1 MQFELIPGMI
11 HLVILTNLPLQDG
24 CQHRVCPLLA
34 YAYLHKS
41 KLTKTI
47 KNPISRFLQQRKI
60 SEFFSLMLLG

>member
-47 KNPISRFLQQRKI
+47 KNPISRFCSKENFLN
-60 SEFFSLMLLG
+60 FLV